1 MLLNHHT
8 CLLKIHNLYSLRPD
22 LTVTHFEPVSVGLN
36 SFKAGGKAHTHTQRI
51 LDIQPDAIHQRVA
64 VILGAANEVD
74 KCLTY

>member
-1 MLLNHHT
+1 M
-8 CLLKIHNLYSLRPD
+8 
-22 LTVTHFEPVSVGLN
+22 SVGLN